1 MNIIHPHASLQPDQ
15 CKSSGMA
22 SLTTIPCVT
31 IGRHRD
37 IARNVAS
44 FLAPH
49 GFSVNGILSIHTWSD
64 SELALV
70 LRVLEP
76 RPQALL
82 IGGGYTDE
90 EAEKAQA
97 VFDEYT
103 KEMDISNGKLVRVA
117 SGVVEKVGPK
127 GVAGWILEELQG
139 HFRT

>member
-1 MNIIHPHASLQPDQ
+1 
-15 CKSSGMA
+15 MA
-22 SLTTIPCVT
+22 SLPTIPCLT

-37 IARNVAS
+37 IARNVANV
-44 FLAPH
+44 LAPH
-49 GFSVNGILSIHTWSD
+49 GFSVNGILSMHTWSD
-64 SELALV
+64 SELATV

-90 EAEKAQA
+90 EGEKAQA

-103 KEMDISNGKLVRVA
+103 KELDIPNARLVRVA
-117 SGVVEKVGPK
+117 PGVVEKVGPK
-127 GVAGWILEELQG
+127 GVAGWVLEQLRG

>member
-1 MNIIHPHASLQPDQ
+1 
-15 CKSSGMA
+15 MA
-22 SLTTIPCVT
+22 SLPTVPCLT

-37 IARNVAS
+37 IARSVAS
-44 FLAPH
+44 VLAPH
-49 GFSVNGILSIHTWSD
+49 GFSVNGILSMNTWSD

-82 IGGGYTDE
+82 LGGGYTDE
-90 EAEKAQA
+90 DAQKAQA

-103 KEMDISNGKLVRVA
+103 KEMDIPNGKLVRVA
-117 SGVVEKVGPK
+117 PGVVEKIGPK
-127 GVAGWILEELQG
+127 GVAGWVLEQLQG

>member
-1 MNIIHPHASLQPDQ
+1 
-15 CKSSGMA
+15 MA
-22 SLTTIPCVT
+22 SLPTVPCLT

-37 IARNVAS
+37 IARSVAS
-44 FLAPH
+44 VLAPH
-49 GFSVNGILSIHTWSD
+49 GFSVNGILSMNTWSD

-82 IGGGYTDE
+82 LGGGYTDE
-90 EAEKAQA
+90 DAEKAQA

-103 KEMDISNGKLVRVA
+103 KEMDIPNGKLIRVA
-117 SGVVEKVGPK
+117 PGGVQTVGPT
-127 GVAGWILEELQG
+127 GVAGWVLEQLQG